1 MYYIVYNSITFAT
14 GMKNKFRYDKEQ
26 ITVMHTPSDI
36 SGASCSYCLKV
47 ASFEKAMEIIKA
59 SAEYGVTVKGL
70 YKKTDETDFEEI
82 KGDFYDIS

>member
-1 MYYIVYNSITFAT
+1 MYYIIYSSITFAT

-26 ITVMHTPSDI
+26 ITVMHTPSAI

-47 ASFEKAMEIIKA
+47 GTLEKAMEIINA

-70 YKKTDETDFEEI
+70 YRQKDNDNYEEI
-82 KGDFYDIS
+82 NY